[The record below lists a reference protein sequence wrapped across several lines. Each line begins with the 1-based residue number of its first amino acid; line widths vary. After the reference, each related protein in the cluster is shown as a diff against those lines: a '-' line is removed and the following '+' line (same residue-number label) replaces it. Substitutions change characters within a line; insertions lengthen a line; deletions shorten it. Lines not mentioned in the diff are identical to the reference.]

1 VAAEGPFLLDTSA
14 ILTFIEDEEG
24 ADRVE
29 EVLRAGNFYLPFVAL
44 LETHYI
50 TLQEKG
56 QAEADARYALL
67 KQLSGTILWE
77 MDEPTLL
84 RAARFKAYHRLSL
97 ADAMIAAWAAQTGSV
112 LLHKDPEYDA
122 LGQEVAVER
131 LSYQGA

>member
-1 VAAEGPFLLDTSA
+1 MAAEGPFLLDTSA

-24 ADRVE
+24 AHRVE

-44 LETHYI
+44 LETHYV

-56 QAEADARYALL
+56 EAEADARYALL
-67 KQLSGTILWE
+67 KQLPGTILWG

-84 RAARFKAYHRLSL
+84 TASRFKAAHRLSL
-97 ADAMIAAWAAQTGSV
+97 ADAMIAAWARQTGSV

-122 LGQEVAVER
+122 LGREIAVER
-131 LSYQGA
+131 LPYKGS